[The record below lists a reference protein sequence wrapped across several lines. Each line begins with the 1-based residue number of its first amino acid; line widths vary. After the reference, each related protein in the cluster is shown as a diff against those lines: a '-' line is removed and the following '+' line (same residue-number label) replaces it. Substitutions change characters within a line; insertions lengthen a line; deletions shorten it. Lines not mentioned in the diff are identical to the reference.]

1 MKSEAYSF
9 PLISNLRATARQW
22 SSYLREEEKLL
33 WRWRWRSVRICRLRS
48 ENKSLCYS
56 DTWAH
61 QTLIGCGMRA
71 RCVCRLYVYVRNR
84 WRVKCVCACVRVC
97 VCLSV
102 CDCVCVGGGSQP
114 WPWRRRWMKYCG
126 WKRRAQV
133 LERSSWEASVAKFT
147 VIEGWEGGY
156 TSAWHPDNGGK
167 VCVCLCLCVYKHQP
181 HINQSVNQSDT

>member
-61 QTLIGCGMRA
+61 QTLIGCRMRA

-84 WRVKCVCACVRVC
+84 WREKCVCVC
-97 VCLSV
+97 VC
-102 CDCVCVGGGSQP
+102 
-114 WPWRRRWMKYCG
+114 
-126 WKRRAQV
+126 
-133 LERSSWEASVAKFT
+133 
-147 VIEGWEGGY
+147 
-156 TSAWHPDNGGK
+156 
-167 VCVCLCLCVYKHQP
+167 VCVCLCLSVCVIVCVLEGVVSHDPGEGDGWNTVDGRGGLRFWKGAAEKLLLLNLQW
-181 HINQSVNQSDT
+181 